1 MTDSREAKG
10 PVILLVEDEI
20 LIRMIMA
27 DDLRLAGFQVLE
39 AINGEEALALFCANG
54 DIRLI
59 VSDIRVPGSIDG
71 LQRAARIKQ
80 RCPQMPVVLV
90 SSHLP
95 EEQEVMADRFVRKPY
110 NQAKLIEIVQELTG
124 PEWEKTLKRDVS

>member
-1 MTDSREAKG
+1 MTDTREAKG

-39 AINGEEALALFCANG
+39 AIDGEEALVLFRANS
-54 DIRLI
+54 DIRLV

-71 LQRAARIKQ
+71 VQLTARIKQ
-80 RCPQMPVVLV
+80 QCPQMPVVLV

-95 EEQEVMADRFVRKPY
+95 EGEEVAADRFVRKPY

-124 PEWEKTLKRDVS
+124 AEWAATLKRDAS

>member
-71 LQRAARIKQ
+71 LQLSARIKQ